1 MQSFIVKSIFLF
13 IIFSNNTFA
22 KDFDN
27 LFVITAE
34 IEAGNLDKYI
44 DQSFNNLVFRLLGYK
59 DFEKAKIIKGKYN
72 SKDFL
77 QRYAVVNVNES
88 KFLQASF
95 DEEIVMNQFAENG
108 VDFIGRNR
116 PVIFL
121 DIQIDN
127 GFNKPFKMESIP
139 YETRFESSI
148 QKVFQDIS
156 KKRGLFFEFP
166 QNTINIDKQNYFFEN
181 DNDNEYKKY
190 KFDYFDSIIISR
202 SGINN
207 WSINFKNQ
215 TLFFENTDE
224 IIKKIKN
231 LFENLSTDYLS
242 DFILDSSQRIMMMK
256 VTKVSSADKLD
267 SLLDTLDKMISIK
280 EYSITSFK
288 QNEISFSLKIFGTED
303 QFIQTVKTHKD
314 FLLEEYSTELI
325 QASLSTI

>member
-27 LFVITAE
+27 LFIITTE
-34 IEAGNLDKYI
+34 IEAENLDKYI
-44 DQSFNNLVFRLLGYK
+44 DQSFNNLIFRLLGYK
-59 DFEKAKIIKGKYN
+59 DFEKAKTIKGKYN
-72 SKDFL
+72 SKDF
-77 QRYAVVNVNES
+77 
-88 KFLQASF
+88 
-95 DEEIVMNQFAENG
+95 
-108 VDFIGRNR
+108 
-116 PVIFL
+116 
-121 DIQIDN
+121 QIDN

-139 YETRFESSI
+139 YETKFESSI
-148 QKVFQDIS
+148 QKIFQDIS
-156 KKRGLFFEFP
+156 EKRGIFFEFP
-166 QNTINIDKQNYFFEN
+166 QNTINIDKKNYFFEN
-181 DNDNEYKKY
+181 ENDNEYKKY

-215 TLFFENTDE
+215 ILFFENTDE

-231 LFENLSTDYLS
+231 LFENLATDYLS

-267 SLLDTLDKMISIK
+267 NLLAILDKMISIK

-288 QNEISFSLKIFGTED
+288 QNEITFSLKIFGTED

-325 QASLSTI
+325 HASLSTI